1 MKMAGGNFDGS
12 ASAGAFFDIDGTLLP
27 SPSLEWRFI
36 AYLLAHDQIPAGNAG
51 RWMAQA
57 AKTLFK
63 GMRTAILGNKQY
75 LRGLHESLVSEWEQS
90 LDAKG
95 RRPLRF
101 WAAALERILWHL
113 AQGHRVFLVSGTLE
127 PLASVAERRLARELR
142 TQGVSAICA
151 TRAEIC
157 DGRFTGRIVGE
168 HMSCEAKARALRE
181 LAGRHGVELHRSYAY
196 GDSIKDA
203 AMLDAV
209 GHPRAVNPSW
219 RLADLALSRGWE
231 ICAWR
236 GALAPNAEDDA
247 SKSIFAP
254 KEAR

>member
-1 MKMAGGNFDGS
+1 MKMARGTCDD
-12 ASAGAFFDIDGTLLP
+12 AAAVAAFFDIDGTLLP

-75 LRGLHESLVSEWEQS
+75 LRGLNESLVSEWEQS

-95 RRPLRF
+95 GTPLRF
-101 WAAALERILWHL
+101 WAAALERISSHS

-127 PLASVAERRLARELR
+127 PLASVAEQRLTRELGP
-142 TQGVSAICA
+142 QGASAICA

-157 DGRFTGRIVGE
+157 DRRFTGRIVGE

-181 LAGRHGVELHRSYAY
+181 LADRHGLALRLSYAY

-236 GALAPNAEDDA
+236 DALPPNAEDDA
-247 SKSIFAP
+247 SKSIFAT